1 MGAFGSV
8 ANIQKT
14 KAGNQSHKCEGHAD
28 SARPDSRADKGPDY
42 SKEHRHHQKRQQESR
57 NVSGMDPP
65 MSLLASEGFHRKN
78 QQSNIPS
85 QYKNHEKP
93 PILFVVNGSWF
104 LKTEHRNKKQDGIQH
119 EKNSMS
125 AREQHSVNSPDPEPS
140 RSESDHG

>member
-8 ANIQKT
+8 ANIQKA

-28 SARPDSRADKGPDY
+28 SARPDSGADKGADD
-42 SKEHRHHQKRQQESR
+42 SKEHCHHQKRQQESR

-93 PILFVVNGSWF
+93 PILFVVNGLWF
-104 LKTEHRNKKQDGIQH
+104 LKAELHDK
-119 EKNSMS
+119 
-125 AREQHSVNSPDPEPS
+125 
-140 RSESDHG
+140 